1 MQYETKCEIMFGRVC
16 VWIRFKSGLM
26 AGTFICLFYLQSIGI
41 MVWEKPFEKEA
52 LEYIIGG
59 DFNLSKLSLISIYD
73 WNTIRVE
80 NLR

>member
-1 MQYETKCEIMFGRVC
+1 
-16 VWIRFKSGLM
+16 M
-26 AGTFICLFYLQSIGI
+26 AKKFICLFYLQSIGI

-52 LEYIIGG
+52 LEYIIG

-73 WNTIRVE
+73 WNKIRVE

>member
-1 MQYETKCEIMFGRVC
+1 
-16 VWIRFKSGLM
+16 M
-26 AGTFICLFYLQSIGI
+26 AGTFIWLFYLQSIGI

-73 WNTIRVE
+73 WNKIRV
-80 NLR
+80 